1 MLKKS
6 FPPSLHN
13 FQSNISNSSHPAW
26 WCLYIFI
33 SISKHEPIIV
43 TITIFISVSYRDML
57 LDWNCSYFVWDPRIG
72 VDGGFVQRSWFGML
86 LPIQSP
92 CFCEKESVSSQSM
105 ILVVMAFVFIGE
117 IYGNGV
123 LIVEGGEFEWE
134 ETTRC
139 SLPFV
144 WSWRILPSL
153 TQSPWRLWC

>member
-1 MLKKS
+1 
-6 FPPSLHN
+6 
-13 FQSNISNSSHPAW
+13 
-26 WCLYIFI
+26 
-33 SISKHEPIIV
+33 
-43 TITIFISVSYRDML
+43 
-57 LDWNCSYFVWDPRIG
+57 
-72 VDGGFVQRSWFGML
+72 ML

-134 ETTRC
+134 ETTRF

-144 WSWRILPSL
+144 
-153 TQSPWRLWC
+153 